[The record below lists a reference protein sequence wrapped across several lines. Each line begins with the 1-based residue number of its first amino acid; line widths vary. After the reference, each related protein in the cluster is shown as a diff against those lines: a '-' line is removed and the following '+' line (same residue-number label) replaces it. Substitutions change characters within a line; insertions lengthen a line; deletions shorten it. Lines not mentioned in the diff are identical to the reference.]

1 MLRDN
6 AIIALELDFL
16 AIQVITITLIL
27 LYWSTIRLMSHCWSK
42 SHKLLKYINQHTKF
56 KRKRRARP
64 SWGNNS
70 NKCTKTRSK
79 FKNRSRKSRNKDK
92 DYVKCRNSSYR
103 NWLRNGMHYKRKNS
117 KKLWWIPAQE
127 PISSYR
133 RNNRSRKETNNPTSV
148 VVRINVS
155 LLL

>member
-6 AIIALELDFL
+6 AIIALEVDFL
-16 AIQVITITLIL
+16 AIQVIKITLSL

-42 SHKLLKYINQHTKF
+42 SHKFLKYISQYTKF
-56 KRKRRARP
+56 KQKRRARP
-64 SWGNNS
+64 SWGNS
-70 NKCTKTRSK
+70 SKICTKARNK

-103 NWLRNGMHYKRKNS
+103 NWPRNGMHCKRKNS
-117 KKLWWIPAQE
+117 KKFWWIPTQE
-127 PISSYR
+127 PFSSNR

-148 VVRINVS
+148 VRINVS